1 MKSYWIEHKGRRV
14 FMAEYSGFGADS
26 ASLRREA
33 DEVIET
39 LLKEPPDSVLAVS
52 NVAGTDPSLA
62 NIKILS
68 DILPHT
74 NRVVR
79 RRCAVGM
86 EGMAWR
92 LIGMFNKLTGRAK
105 LAPFAKLE
113 DALDWIVQDEI

>member
-1 MKSYWIEHKGRRV
+1 MKSHWVEHKGKRV
-14 FMAEYSGFGADS
+14 FIAEYARFGADS
-26 ASLRREA
+26 AALRREGDA
-33 DEVIET
+33 IIET
-39 LLKEPPDSVLAVS
+39 LLKEPPDSVLVIS
-52 NVAGTDPSLA
+52 NVEGTDSSLA

-74 NRVVR
+74 NKVVH

-105 LAPFAKLE
+105 LMPFVKME
-113 DALDWIVQDEI
+113 EALDWIVQDEF